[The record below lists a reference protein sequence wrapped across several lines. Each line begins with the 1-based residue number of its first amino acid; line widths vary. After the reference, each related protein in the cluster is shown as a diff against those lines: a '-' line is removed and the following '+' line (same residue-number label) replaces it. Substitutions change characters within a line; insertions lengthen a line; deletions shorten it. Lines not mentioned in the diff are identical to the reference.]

1 MQAVLDFLK
10 ECGTFYLATV
20 EGDQP
25 RVRPFGAVIIFEG
38 KMYICTNKTKA
49 VSAQMKNNA
58 KVEISGTVQGDWLR
72 LTASAV
78 LDDNRAARQA
88 MLDAYPGLK
97 NMYSADDGIYEVY
110 AIENASAV
118 IKSFAGRNDCYEF

>member
-1 MQAVLDFLK
+1 MQTVVDFLK
-10 ECGTFYLATV
+10 ECETFYLATV

-25 RVRPFGAVIIFEG
+25 RVRPFGAVIVFEG

-58 KVEISGTVQGDWLR
+58 KIEISGTVKGDWLR
-72 LTASAV
+72 LTATAA
-78 LDDNRAARQA
+78 LDDRQEVRQA
-88 MLDAYPGLK
+88 MLEAYPSLTR
-97 NMYSADDGIYEVY
+97 MYSADDGIFEVY

-118 IKSFAGRNDCYEF
+118 IRSFAGRNDCCEF